1 MKAISLHQPW
11 ASWIAQGWKTIETRT
26 WPTQYRGDLLI
37 VSTKKP
43 KYHDF
48 PLGQALC
55 IVSVIGCREMTVS
68 DEKAA
73 MCKWSYPRY
82 AWLLE
87 DIRPIKP
94 FPVKGSQGFYDV
106 DYPKDNKQSA
116 GQLGLFSKDA
126 INEEQT

>member
-11 ASWIAQGWKTIETRT
+11 ATWIAEGEKTIETRT
-26 WPTQYRGDLLI
+26 WPTSYRGDLLI

-43 KYHDF
+43 KFFDY

-55 IVSVIGCREMTVS
+55 VVAVVGCREMTVM

-73 MCKWSYPRY
+73 MCRWTYPRY

-87 DIRPIKP
+87 NIRPIKP
-94 FPVKGSQGFYDV
+94 FPVKGSQGFYEV
-106 DYPKDNKQSA
+106 KYEYRNRR
-116 GQLGLFSKDA
+116 
-126 INEEQT
+126 N